1 MKKMTKEDIKQY
13 LLKVFKEEI
22 HDEELY
28 NLMQEYASED
38 VIFKIKS
45 DFIPLSDVYALNSSD
60 FIPY

>member
-1 MKKMTKEDIKQY
+1 MRKPLKNS
-13 LLKVFKEEI
+13 LLSFEET
-22 HDEELY
+22 HPLAVNRYEELY

-45 DFIPLSDVYALNSSD
+45 DFIPLSDVYALQSSD

>member
-1 MKKMTKEDIKQY
+1 MKIFY
-13 LLKVFKEEI
+13 FSSY
-22 HDEELY
+22 EELY

-45 DFIPLSDVYALNSSD
+45 DFIPLSDVYALQSND